1 MPGEEGPIGQD
12 PGREPASEIEPAV
25 ETDLEAGEEV
35 LDLSEEPEPPPGPPP
50 APAVGA
56 VWNPEPARE
65 RIRGAVAVGLIA
77 LLGIIAIGSFVL
89 LSTDTLSLDE
99 VEGLLTALFS
109 PLLALT
115 GTALGFYFGGQR
127 RS

>member
-1 MPGEEGPIGQD
+1 MADGG
-12 PGREPASEIEPAV
+12 EPAEVEPAAEPEAV
-25 ETDLEAGEEV
+25 EAETPDGSDVGA
-35 LDLSEEPEPPPGPPP
+35 LDLSEEEPAPPPGPPP

-65 RIRGAVAVGLIA
+65 KIRGAVAVGLIV
-77 LLGIIAIGSFVL
+77 LLGVIAIGSFVL
-89 LSTDTLSLDE
+89 LSTDTLTLDE
-99 VEGLLTALFS
+99 VEGLLTALFT

-127 RS
+127 R